1 MKLNWLQ
8 DIDTDE
14 ISYVDRPAIDK
25 RFIAIK
31 RMEDESPKDS
41 AKTNKSFLE
50 RVKDS
55 FTSQKTGRVLN
66 KSNED
71 RLSNVAEMLKNASET
86 IVAVLSTVNKSNK
99 EDSDMEKEELKAMI
113 GEVLTEKFDS
123 LKTELEAKFVVKE
136 ADKKDA
142 EDEDK
147 DEDVE
152 DEDEEKKDKKEDA
165 KPEKKENK
173 NEMETLTKKLEEI
186 VSEIKTIKKEIHDKP
201 ESDKKDINNSEKKE
215 VKSEDDFTGVFQM
228 GGMF

>member
-1 MKLNWLQ
+1 MKLNWLE
-8 DIDTDE
+8 DIDTGE

-31 RMEDESPKDS
+31 RVENESPKDS

-50 RVKDS
+50 KVKDS
-55 FTSQKTGRVLN
+55 FTGQKSGRVLN

-86 IVAVLSTVNKSNK
+86 IVAVLSTVNKNNK
-99 EDSDMEKEELKAMI
+99 EDSDMEKEELKVLI

-123 LKTELEAKFVVKE
+123 LKTEFEAKFVAKE
-136 ADKKDA
+136 VEKKEEEVDEDA
-142 EDEDK
+142 EDKEEDK
-147 DEDVE
+147 E
-152 DEDEEKKDKKEDA
+152 DKKEDA
-165 KPEKKENK
+165 KPEKNESK
-173 NEMETLTKKLEEI
+173 NEMEALTKKLEEI

-228 GGMF
+228 DKMF